1 MYNKYK
7 EELKMYKYQEK
18 VIDGIDDAAYKIE
31 QMTEEHHIIHIGY
44 RHTTDFE
51 KENIPIFV
59 EINGD
64 SRFTQ
69 ETAADEFYD
78 CKSRCEIWNY
88 NRIEIFEEVFL
99 DLNKLIDKVLK
110 ENKKREEFYEKL
122 RANLEALNKTLDEME
137 A

>member
-1 MYNKYK
+1 MYNKHK
-7 EELKMYKYQEK
+7 GELKMYKYQEK
-18 VIDGIDDAAYKIE
+18 VIDGIDDAVYKIE
-31 QMTEEHHIIHIGY
+31 QMTEEHYELQIGW

-59 EINGD
+59 EINGN

-78 CKSRCEIWNY
+78 CKSRCEIGNY
-88 NRIEIFEEVFL
+88 NRIEIFEDVFL
-99 DLNKLIDKVLK
+99 DLNKIIDKVLK

-122 RANLEALNKTLDEME
+122 SANLEALNKTLDEM
-137 A
+137 